1 MLWSRLSGP
10 ADEAFNREIV
20 VFHFL
25 GLMQGLYRAR

>member
-1 MLWSRLSGP
+1 MLWSRLTEP

-25 GLMQGLYRAR
+25 GLMQGLYRSR